1 MMKAV
6 IIEEQYFMRDLT
18 YERETL
24 AAHGIELVVTRV
36 NNDEEY
42 IEACKDAE
50 AVIIC
55 FADTN
60 RNVISHL
67 KKTKVL
73 VRYGVGF
80 DVIDL
85 EAASEYGIAACN
97 IPHYCTE
104 EVAVQAIALLLACV
118 RQTSLNNKMVHQGE
132 WLHKKNWPYK
142 RLSNLTI
149 GVIGFGKISKKICKY
164 LSVFGCKLMA
174 YDPFLDDAVFAEN
187 GVIRA
192 TKEALCSTC
201 DAIIVQLPLNDGTFH
216 ILDKAE
222 FDLMKKGVYIV
233 NTGRGGLVNTEALCD
248 AIDNGT
254 VAAAGLDVVEG
265 EPLTDPN
272 ARILQ
277 YDCVTICPHHGAK
290 SDAARENLIIQVIDT
305 IIKVL
310 EGELPSNVL
319 NRAELL
325 AKKAE

>member
-6 IIEEQYFMRDLT
+6 IVDGKYFKHDMK

-24 AAHGIELVVTRV
+24 AAHGIELVVTQV

-42 IEACKDAE
+42 IEACKDAD
-50 AVIIC
+50 AVLIC
-55 FADTN
+55 YADTN

-67 KKTKVL
+67 KKAKL
-73 VRYGVGF
+73 LIRYGVGF
-80 DVIDL
+80 EVIDVK
-85 EAASEYGIAACN
+85 AATDYGIAVCN
-97 IPHYCTE
+97 VPHYCTE
-104 EVAVQAIALLLACV
+104 EVAVQAVALFMACL
-118 RQTSLNNKMVHQGE
+118 RQTTLNNKMVHQGE

-149 GVIGFGKISKKICKY
+149 GVIGFGKISKQICKY

-192 TKEALCSTC
+192 TKEELCSTC
-201 DAIIVQLPLNDGTFH
+201 DAIIVQLPLNEGTFH

-233 NTGRGGLVNTEALCD
+233 NTGRGGLINTEALCD

-277 YDCVTICPHHGAK
+277 YDCVTLCPHHGAQ
-290 SDAARENLIIQVIDT
+290 SDAAGVDLILQVIDT
-305 IIKVL
+305 VIKVL
-310 EGELPSNVL
+310 EGDLPYNVL

-325 AKKAE
+325 AKKGE